1 MCWTTIVIHLTVMN
15 MHTCTFTHSGI
26 SCICKM
32 TIADWFSDTNIM
44 LPFLQR
50 HPPEVGTIKGKIDK
64 LDTSTQNCFL
74 LWISNLA

>member
-1 MCWTTIVIHLTVMN
+1 
-15 MHTCTFTHSGI
+15 
-26 SCICKM
+26 M
-32 TIADWFSDTNIM
+32 TIADWFSYTNIM